1 MSPCYRAAGWH
12 SVLSVTACWSR
23 PRHGPPRKCSAA
35 AQPMLAQHKKK
46 ERACLGLALAQ
57 THPIRE
63 EMGYVNNRAYLAAVA
78 FLAADCTSSVAFLT
92 AFAASS
98 CKSLP
103 AAIIISTVSIWTF
116 LAISAK
122 AAMFSAATS
131 ALADAKSV
139 IALA

>member
-1 MSPCYRAAGWH
+1 MFSALQQTLCDRRTKRKGEPHWAHPCHTDPFREGG
-12 SVLSVTACWSR
+12 SGRMFR
-23 PRHGPPRKCSAA
+23 P
-35 AQPMLAQHKKK
+35 
-46 ERACLGLALAQ
+46 
-57 THPIRE
+57 
-63 EMGYVNNRAYLAAVA
+63 RAYLAAVA

-92 AFAASS
+92 ALAASS
-98 CKSLP
+98 CRSLP